1 MGLGVRNLEPKLIQ
15 HELNFRGLMMYLIYV
30 HQDLE
35 FSSLKICAGILMV
48 GVTGLRSMAEL
59 GTDSEEHAVK
69 RLDFSPNH
77 GYLA

>member
-1 MGLGVRNLEPKLIQ
+1 MPDICTSG
-15 HELNFRGLMMYLIYV
+15 FRVL
-30 HQDLE
+30 
-35 FSSLKICAGILMV
+35 FLKICAGILMV
-48 GVTGLRSMAEL
+48 GVTGLRSIAEL